1 MVDCG
6 GQGQCGPNTIGYL
19 LGLVGVAVLDGVQ
32 VRQAV
37 IEHVRGPANRAR
49 RTRFR
54 DPVGR
59 FYTLEGLILRC
70 MHDAPGGPPAD
81 LPSSRCVTG

>member
-1 MVDCG
+1 MRTQHNRVPSRAGWCRRAG
-6 GQGQCGPNTIGYL
+6 WRPSPPSG
-19 LGLVGVAVLDGVQ
+19 
-32 VRQAV
+32 
-37 IEHVRGPANRAR
+37 HRAR
-49 RTRFR
+49 ARACQPRPAHAFPRPYR